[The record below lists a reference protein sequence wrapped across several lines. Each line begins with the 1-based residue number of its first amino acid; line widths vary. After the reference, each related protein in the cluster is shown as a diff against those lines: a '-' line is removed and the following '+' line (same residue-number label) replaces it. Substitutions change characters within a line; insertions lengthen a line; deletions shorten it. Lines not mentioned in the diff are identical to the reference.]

1 MTFYFEISPYLYHM
15 DKIEQSF
22 VSQIIAESA
31 RDMYF
36 LDICKLKEEKKFL
49 EGKIKEL
56 LKEIRELKN
65 GHTT

>member
-1 MTFYFEISPYLYHM
+1 M
-15 DKIEQSF
+15 DETERSF

-31 RDMYF
+31 RDIYY
-36 LDICKLKEEKKFL
+36 LDICKLKEEKRFL
-49 EGKIKEL
+49 EAKIKEL

>member
-1 MTFYFEISPYLYHM
+1 M
-15 DKIEQSF
+15 DETEQSF

-36 LDICKLKEEKKFL
+36 LDICKLKEEKKFF
-49 EGKIKEL
+49 EDKIKEL